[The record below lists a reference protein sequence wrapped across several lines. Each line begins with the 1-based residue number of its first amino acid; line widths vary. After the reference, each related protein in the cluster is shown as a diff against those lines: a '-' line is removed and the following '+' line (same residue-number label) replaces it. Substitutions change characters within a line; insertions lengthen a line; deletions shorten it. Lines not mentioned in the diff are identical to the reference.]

1 MSQPDGQIEALTTSL
16 TMQGVGQ
23 ILKQAREKAGL
34 TVEEAAA
41 QLRISPNQVRALES
55 GDSGALPISVYARG
69 FVRNY
74 AKLLKINAQPLLQ
87 AYSSQ
92 PAVSGKEQI
101 IPPSKNITVGRER
114 RTWLLYALAS
124 IALIVALG
132 GWVAYMDY
140 FASRGEKNVPA
151 TPAAVSAPA
160 AAEAQP
166 SEGLNAAQI
175 EMPVPAAETNPAP
188 MPEALPPPAVI
199 APTPAE
205 ETASAVTAPV
215 KTRSSIKLIFT
226 EPSWVGVRD
235 GEGKDIFNK
244 TVPAGESAVVDG
256 VPPLKVTIGNAK
268 GVQATFNDKPVD
280 LAPHTIANV
289 TRMTLE

>member
-1 MSQPDGQIEALTTSL
+1 L
-16 TMQGVGQ
+16 QGVGQ

-34 TVEEAAA
+34 TVEDAAA
-41 QLRISPNQVRALES
+41 QLRISSNQVRALES
-55 GDSGALPISVYARG
+55 GDSGALPISVFARG

-87 AYSSQ
+87 AYSPQ
-92 PAVSGKEQI
+92 LAEPGKEQI

-124 IALIVALG
+124 IALIIALG

-140 FASRGEKNVPA
+140 FASRGEKEVPA
-151 TPAAVSAPA
+151 TPPEVPAPA
-160 AAEAQP
+160 AAEVQP
-166 SEGLNAAQI
+166 GEALNAAQI
-175 EMPVPAAETNPAP
+175 EMAVPVAETNQPP
-188 MPEALPPPAVI
+188 MPEVLPPPAVI
-199 APTPAE
+199 APSPA
-205 ETASAVTAPV
+205 AAAPVVAAPVTAKSTIRLV
-215 KTRSSIKLIFT
+215 FS

-244 TVPAGESAVVDG
+244 TVPAGDSAVIDG

-280 LAPHTIANV
+280 LAPHTAANV
-289 TRMTLE
+289 TRMVLE

>member
-16 TMQGVGQ
+16 TLQGVGQ

-55 GDSGALPISVYARG
+55 GDSGALPTSVYARG

-74 AKLLKINAQPLLQ
+74 AKLLKINAQPLVQ
-87 AYSSQ
+87 AYSPQ
-92 PAVSGKEQI
+92 LAESGKEQI
-101 IPPSKNITVGRER
+101 IPPSKNIAVGRER

-140 FASRGEKNVPA
+140 FASRGEKNVPV
-151 TPAAVSAPA
+151 TPAEVSAPA

-166 SEGLNAAQI
+166 GEALNATQI
-175 EMPVPAAETNPAP
+175 EMPAPAAETSPPP

-199 APTPAE
+199 ALPPAAA
-205 ETASAVTAPV
+205 TAPAVTAPV
-215 KTRSSIKLIFT
+215 KTKSTIKLIFS

-235 GEGKDIFNK
+235 GEGNDIFNK
-244 TVPAGESAVVDG
+244 TVPAGDSAVVDG
-256 VPPLKVTIGNAK
+256 VPPLKITIGNAK
-268 GVQATFNDKPVD
+268 GAQATFNDKPVD
-280 LAPHTIANV
+280 LAPHTVANV
-289 TRMTLE
+289 ARMTLE